1 MNPLTHTTGDTIIA
15 VSSPPGRSHRGLI
28 RLSGDDAR
36 PILGQLISEPVD
48 QVPDRGLVKVHLVS
62 PAMPALVCCF
72 QAPHSYTGQDTAEL
86 QVPGHP
92 ALLDR
97 LLHQALGAGA
107 RLAEPGEF
115 TFRAFLAGKLDLT
128 QAEGIAAT
136 IQATSDTQLKA
147 ARHLLDG
154 ELGGFARALV
164 DDLGTRLALVEAGI
178 DFTDQEDVV
187 PIGPG
192 VLDEYLT
199 DIEARLADLLSN
211 SRSWS
216 EVETLPWVV
225 LVGAPSAGKSTLFN
239 ALLGRE
245 RAVIDPL
252 PGTTRD
258 VLCEPM
264 KLIASDGDEREWM
277 LVDIA
282 GLDEP
287 TGGLSSPLDE
297 QARAAARQAI
307 DRADMIVRVVDCSR
321 DQAGF
326 RHADDHAPTLTV
338 LSKSDLVP
346 DGQTALHDP
355 DTVRVSATT
364 GRNIDQLRNAIGE
377 RLGRLAVSVN
387 AEMLTLQPRHEQA
400 LRSAQEE
407 VTRAR
412 AHLANQTRARAIE
425 DVELIAGH
433 LRQALDDLAGLGGQL
448 SPDDVIGR
456 VFATFCVGK

>member
-1 MNPLTHTTGDTIIA
+1 MNPPTHQTGDTLVA

-36 PILGQLISEPVD
+36 FILGQLITEPID
-48 QVPDRGLVKVHLVS
+48 QIPTRGLIPVHLTS
-62 PAMPALVCCF
+62 PAMPALLCCF
-72 QAPHSYTGQDTAEL
+72 KAPHSYTGQDTAEL

-97 LLHQALGAGA
+97 LLHRAIDAGA

-136 IQATSDTQLKA
+136 INATSDTQLRA
-147 ARHLLDG
+147 ARHLLNG
-154 ELGGFARALV
+154 ELGGFARSLV

-192 VLDEYLT
+192 VLDGHLA
-199 DIEARLADLLSN
+199 DLEARLTDLLTN

-216 EVETLPWVV
+216 EVDGLPWVV

-264 KLIASDGDEREWM
+264 KITTSGGDEREWM
-277 LVDIA
+277 LIDIA

-287 TGGLSSPLDE
+287 AGGVISPLDD
-297 QARAAARQAI
+297 QARAAAHQAI
-307 DRADMIVRVVDCSR
+307 ERADLILRIVDSAAPPSAVDVR
-321 DQAGF
+321 K
-326 RHADDHAPTLTV
+326 HTAPTLTV
-338 LSKSDLVP
+338 LSKSDLTP
-346 DGQTALHDP
+346 NDQTAGHGA
-355 DTVRVSATT
+355 DTILVSATT
-364 GRNIDQLRNAIGE
+364 GQNIDGLRSAISE

-400 LRSAQEE
+400 LRSAREE
-407 VTRAR
+407 VSQAR
-412 AHLANQTRARAIE
+412 TYLADQLSARAID

-433 LRQALDDLAGLGGQL
+433 LRQALNDLAALGGQL
-448 SPDDVIGR
+448 TPDDVIGR

>member
-1 MNPLTHTTGDTIIA
+1 MNPPTHNTGDTLVA

-28 RLSGDDAR
+28 RLSGDEAR
-36 PILGQLISEPVD
+36 TILGQLISDPTD
-48 QVPDRGLVKVHLVS
+48 QIPDRGLTKVHLTS
-62 PAMPALVCCF
+62 PAMPALLCCF
-72 QAPHSYTGQDTAEL
+72 KAPHSYTGQDTAEL
-86 QVPGHP
+86 QIPGHP

-97 LLHQALGAGA
+97 LLHRAIDAGA

-154 ELGGFARALV
+154 ELGGFARSLV

-192 VLDEYLT
+192 VLDESLT

-216 EVETLPWVV
+216 EVEGLPWVV

-264 KLIASDGDEREWM
+264 KLIGPDGDEREWM

-282 GLDEP
+282 GLDES
-287 TGGLSSPLDE
+287 TGGVSSPLDE
-297 QARAAARQAI
+297 QARAAAHHAI

-321 DQAGF
+321 DQTGLPHPDE
-326 RHADDHAPTLTV
+326 HAHTLTV
-338 LSKSDLVP
+338 LCKSDLIP
-346 DGQTALHDP
+346 DGQTTHDNP
-355 DTVRVSATT
+355 NTIRVSAAT
-364 GRNIDQLRNAIGE
+364 GRNVAKLRHTIGD
-377 RLGRLAVSVN
+377 RLGRLPVSVN
-387 AEMLTLQPRHEQA
+387 AEILTLQPRHEQA
-400 LRSAQEE
+400 LRSALEE
-407 VTRAR
+407 TSHAR
-412 AHLANQTRARAIE
+412 THLAGQLNARAID

-433 LRQALDDLAGLGGQL
+433 LRQALDDLASLGGQL
-448 SPDDVIGR
+448 TPDDVIGR

>member
-1 MNPLTHTTGDTIIA
+1 MNPPTHNSADTIIA
-15 VSSPPGRSHRGLI
+15 VSSPPGRSRRGLI
-28 RLSGDDAR
+28 RLSGGDTCA
-36 PILGQLISEPVD
+36 ILGQLINEAVD
-48 QVPDRGLVKVHLVS
+48 QIPLRVLTKVNLVS
-62 PAMPALVCCF
+62 PAMPALLSCF
-72 QAPHSYTGQDTAEL
+72 RAPHSYTGQDTAEL

-97 LLHQALGAGA
+97 LLHQAIDAGA

-154 ELGGFARALV
+154 ELGGFARSLV

-192 VLDEYLT
+192 VLDEHLT
-199 DIEARLADLLSN
+199 DIEARLAELLSN

-216 EVETLPWVV
+216 EVEALPWVV
-225 LVGAPSAGKSTLFN
+225 LVGSPSAGKSTLFN
-239 ALLGRE
+239 ALLGHE
-245 RAVIDPL
+245 RAVIDPV

-264 KLIASDGDEREWM
+264 RIVAPGGDEREWM

-282 GLDEP
+282 GLNEP
-287 TGGLSSPLDE
+287 TGVVSSPLEE
-297 QARAAARQAI
+297 QAQAAARDAI
-307 DRADMIVRVVDCSR
+307 ERAELIVRVVDISQ
-321 DQAGF
+321 DQADPQLINEQTAAF
-326 RHADDHAPTLTV
+326 TV
-338 LSKSDLVP
+338 LSKSDLAP
-346 DGQTALHDP
+346 DKQTNDP
-355 DTVRVSATT
+355 GRLRVSAAT
-364 GRNIDQLRNAIGE
+364 GENVNQLRDIIGD
-377 RLGRLAVSVN
+377 RLGQLAVSVH

-400 LRSAQEE
+400 LRSARQE
-407 VTRAR
+407 VSLAR
-412 AHLANQTRARAIE
+412 AQLGDQLKNHAID

>member
-1 MNPLTHTTGDTIIA
+1 
-15 VSSPPGRSHRGLI
+15 
-28 RLSGDDAR
+28 
-36 PILGQLISEPVD
+36 
-48 QVPDRGLVKVHLVS
+48 
-62 PAMPALVCCF
+62 MPALVCCF
-72 QAPHSYTGQDTAEL
+72 AAPNSYTGQDTAEL
-86 QVPGHP
+86 QIPGHP

-97 LLHQALGAGA
+97 LLHRAIDAGA

-115 TFRAFLAGKLDLT
+115 TFLAFLAGKLDLT

-136 IQATSDTQLKA
+136 IRATSDTQLKA
-147 ARHLLDG
+147 ARHLLNG
-154 ELGGFARALV
+154 ELGGFARSLV
-164 DDLGTRLALVEAGI
+164 DDLGTLLALVEAGI

-192 VLDEYLT
+192 VLDEHLAG
-199 DIEARLADLLSN
+199 IQARLTGLLKN

-216 EVETLPWVV
+216 EVEALPWVV
-225 LVGAPSAGKSTLFN
+225 LVGASSAGKSTLFN

-264 KLIASDGDEREWM
+264 KITAADGDEREWM

-287 TGGLSSPLDE
+287 DDGVSSPLDA
-297 QARAAARQAI
+297 QAQAAARQAI
-307 DRADMIVRVVDCSR
+307 QRADLIVRIIDSM
-321 DQAGF
+321 DGEAASPHTGG
-326 RHADDHAPTLTV
+326 HAPALTV
-338 LSKSDLVP
+338 MSKSDLIPEGHPTP
-346 DGQTALHDP
+346 DDP
-355 DTVRVSATT
+355 DTILVSAAT
-364 GRNIDQLRNAIGE
+364 GRNVDQLCHVIGE

-400 LRSAQEE
+400 LRSAQED
-407 VTRAR
+407 VSLAR
-412 AHLANQTRARAIE
+412 GHLAGQLKARAI
-425 DVELIAGH
+425 DDLELIAGH
-433 LRQALDDLAGLGGQL
+433 LRQALNDLAGLGGQL
-448 SPDDVIGR
+448 TPDDVIGR